1 MIFRLLGR
9 GGREIAICQAFF
21 EDLPRNFA
29 VQLDALGLM
38 IQLVP
43 AEIQPFQAIE
53 NGIDR
58 GFGVAIDIGVIN
70 TEEQRAVVVT
80 SVEPVE
86 DERSGAADVQ
96 QTGWG
101 RGEADARHQ
110 VQEYRI
116 QESEFRRPSRQGA
129 GGRTQEAESRRQTAD
144 SRKRKAEGGRR
155 KAE

>member
-116 QESEFRRPSRQGA
+116 QESEFRRRRMA
-129 GGRTQEAESRRQTAD
+129 GGGWQ
-144 SRKRKAEGGRR
+144 KAETSNQEP
-155 KAE
+155 ATSNQEPETSHLAAA

>member
-70 TEEQRAVVVT
+70 TEDQRAVVVT

-86 DERSGAADVQ
+86 DESSGAADVQ

-116 QESEFRRPSRQGA
+116 QESEFSR
-129 GGRTQEAESRRQTAD
+129 
-144 SRKRKAEGGRR
+144 RR
-155 KAE
+155 KAGGGWQKAETSNQEPETSNQEPETSHLAAA